1 MKQHT
6 ITTYSFNE
14 LSDDAKTLALSNAAQ
29 DEFLG
34 ERVLQESL
42 ESLKGFADF
51 YNLNLDYSFGIFPD
65 RGEFIRAT
73 IDNDELSELSGVR
86 LYKYLENNYS
96 TYYKTVKDSSELI
109 NNPQKPKKTL
119 AGECPFTGVCYDENL
134 LDEMRN
140 FMKKPDERTFQDLIN
155 DCTDSFM
162 TDIHKEGEY
171 LSSDEA
177 LIENIE
183 ANEVEF
189 YESGQTY

>member
-6 ITTYSFNE
+6 IETYSFKE
-14 LSDDAKTLALSNAAQ
+14 LSDDAKAVALSNAAQ

-34 ERVLQESL
+34 DHVLSESL

-96 TYYKTVKDSSELI
+96 TYYNQFSKET
-109 NNPQKPKKTL
+109 NNTL

-134 LDEMRN
+134 LDEMRS

-155 DCTDSFM
+155 DCTDTFM

-177 LIENIE
+177 LTEDIEI
-183 ANEVEF
+183 NEVEF
-189 YESGQTY
+189 YESGRTYN